1 MNKPRSRIQKV
12 EIAVMQLQTEMKWV
26 KRLGY
31 YIAVIL
37 TANLGVNVF

>member
-1 MNKPRSRIQKV
+1 MKVPRSRIEKV
-12 EIAVMQLQTEMKWV
+12 EIAVMQLQTEMKFI
-26 KRLGY
+26 KKIGY